1 LVHQWNP
8 LGAFVDVDDTNNE
21 SWVKFE
27 LSQENNNGNGNR
39 KITIVEE
46 FAPECQADGSTP
58 GICGDIN
65 KNS

>member
-1 LVHQWNP
+1 LVHKWNP
-8 LGAFVDVDDTNNE
+8 LDLFVDADDSNNE
-21 SWVKFE
+21 SWAKFTLE
-27 LSQENNNGNGNR
+27 QSNGNGNR
-39 KITIVEE
+39 KITILEE